1 MYALVW
7 KVGPL
12 GERHV
17 SLAQGQ
23 SITIGRDEAC
33 DVTIEDDV
41 ASRRH
46 ARIEATGATVE
57 VEDLGSSNGTWLG
70 PKRITKATW
79 LPGTPLK
86 IGDTVFFLRPE
97 GDISNQD
104 TVVIGKD
111 GAMPAGAAAK
121 IGGGT
126 GGAAGTKAA
135 GKGGNFIT
143 RHWRGG
149 YSLGR
154 SIFINTLLVSI
165 LLTVLIANLTVEVAA
180 DTSPRQRLV
189 FITVMEIIT
198 IAILIWQ
205 IVGDWRSWRG
215 AKARGAGRIARWSSF
230 VFIALITLSPL
241 LSLMEFAD
249 TWSSLRDIETGRDSG
264 GDAAYTLTKDDNVLV
279 FDGVVSWPLVEDMR
293 QAIENNPDINV
304 VLLNSPG
311 GDTTA
316 SRRINDILR
325 QRPIATAVLQGCASA
340 CTVIYAAG
348 QRRAI
353 GPNGQLGFHASAVI
367 LMDVMMTR
375 IMNALTFRSDSL
387 NADYY
392 RQAGFD
398 EAFIERAVTTPST
411 DLYVPTTDVLLHA
424 NVVHEVLPEEQ

>member
-1 MYALVW
+1 VYALVW

-17 SLAQGQ
+17 ALSPGQ
-23 SITIGRDEAC
+23 PITIGRDEAC

-46 ARIEATGATVE
+46 ARIQATGDTIE
-57 VEDLGSSNGTWLG
+57 IEDLASSNGTWLG

-79 LPGTPLK
+79 QPGTPLK
-86 IGDTVFFLRPE
+86 IGDTIFFLRPE
-97 GDISNQD
+97 GDMSNAD
-104 TVVIGKD
+104 TVVVGKG
-111 GAMPAGAAAK
+111 GAMPARTASE
-121 IGGGT
+121 
-126 GGAAGTKAA
+126 AGTPA
-135 GKGGNFIT
+135 GNFIT

-154 SIFINTLLVSI
+154 SIFINTLLVS
-165 LLTVLIANLTVEVAA
+165 LLLGVVTANLTVEIAA
-180 DTSPRQRLV
+180 DSSPRGRLV

-198 IAILIWQ
+198 IAILLWQ

-215 AKARGAGRIARWSSF
+215 AKARGAGRFARLSAF
-230 VFIALITLSPL
+230 VLIALITLSPP
-241 LSLMEFAD
+241 LSLIEFVD
-249 TWSSLRDIETGRDSG
+249 TWKGIRDIETGRDSG
-264 GDAAYTLTKDDNVLV
+264 GNAAYTLTKDDNVLV

-293 QAIENNPDINV
+293 QAIENNPDIDV

-325 QRPIATAVLQGCASA
+325 QRPLATAVLQGCASA

-367 LMDVMMTR
+367 LMDAMMTR
-375 IMNALTFRSDSL
+375 IMNALTFRSDTL
-387 NADYY
+387 NAEYY
-392 RQAGFD
+392 RRAGFD

-411 DLYVPTTDVLLHA
+411 DLYVPTTDVLLQA
-424 NVVHEVLPEEQ
+424 NVVHDVLPDQ